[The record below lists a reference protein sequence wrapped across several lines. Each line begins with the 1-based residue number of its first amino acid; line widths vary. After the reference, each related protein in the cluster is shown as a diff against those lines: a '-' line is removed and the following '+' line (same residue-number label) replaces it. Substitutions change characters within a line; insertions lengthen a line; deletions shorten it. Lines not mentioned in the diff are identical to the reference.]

1 MAGKRELEPIRH
13 AVTVQG
19 PPERAFVAFAEGF
32 AGWWPREYTW
42 SQEVLD
48 TIAIE
53 PRRDGRCFERGPHG
67 FECDWGRVLAWE
79 PPHRIAFTWQIG
91 PNREPVPN
99 PARAG
104 EVEIRFLA
112 EGAAGTRVELEHRG
126 FARHGEAGEGY
137 REAMGSEMGWPL
149 VLDRFAESLA

>member
-1 MAGKRELEPIRH
+1 VTGSRNDEPLRC
-13 AVTVQG
+13 AVTVGG

-32 AGWWPREYTW
+32 QGWWPREYTW
-42 SQEVLD
+42 SQEVLE

-53 PRRDGRCFERGPHG
+53 PRVGGRCFERGPNG

-91 PNREPVPN
+91 PSREPVPN

-104 EVEIRFLA
+104 EVEVRFLA
-112 EGAAGTRVELEHRG
+112 DQGAGTRVELEHKG
-126 FARHGEAGEGY
+126 FARHGDAGPGY

-149 VLDRFAESLA
+149 ILERFAASLT

>member
-1 MAGKRELEPIRH
+1 MNDD
-13 AVTVQG
+13 AVRASVAVAG

-32 AGWWPREYTW
+32 SSWWPREYTW

-53 PRRDGRCFERGPHG
+53 PRAGGRCFERGPSG

-79 PPHRIAFTWQIG
+79 PPHRILLTWQIG

-99 PARAG
+99 QARASQV
-104 EVEIRFLA
+104 EVRFLA
-112 EGAAGTRVELEHRG
+112 DGAAGTRVELEHRG
-126 FARHGEAGEGY
+126 FARHGEAGAGY
-137 REAMGSEMGWPL
+137 REAMGAEMGWPL
-149 VLDRFAESLA
+149 ILDRFAESLG